1 MIIDNNI
8 LFSLMKPD
16 SKNSSLFSILEI
28 EFMAPSFII
37 QEFNKYHKDCLKKS
51 GLSEEL
57 FEKRKKEILNNI
69 RLFEFKEFR
78 SFLNRAMKNTPDQDD
93 APYFALAL
101 KLNLPI
107 WSNDSDLKKQDKVKI
122 FDTKEIIDLFL

>member
-16 SKNSSLFSILEI
+16 SINSSIFSVLEVELI
-28 EFMAPSFII
+28 APSFIL
-37 QEFNKYHKDCLKKS
+37 QEFNKYQEDCLRKS
-51 GLSEEL
+51 GLSKES
-57 FEKRKKEILNNI
+57 FVYRKEEILNNI
-69 RLFEFKEFR
+69 RLFEFKEFK
-78 SFLNRAMKNTPDQDD
+78 SFLNRAMRCTPDQDD

-107 WSNDSDLKKQDKVKI
+107 WSNDLDLKKQDKVKI
-122 FDTKEIIDLFL
+122 LNTKEIIELFL

>member
-16 SKNSSLFSILEI
+16 SKNSSLFSILEVYFI
-28 EFMAPSFII
+28 APSFIL
-37 QEFNKYHKDCLKKS
+37 QEFNKYYEDCQKKS
-51 GLSEEL
+51 GLSKEL
-57 FEKRKKEILNNI
+57 FENRKKEILKNI